1 MKNEQK
7 NDKKNY
13 FQTRFGKF
21 RTLTRIMRQKK
32 VSYDFLKR
40 NPQKTFSPCGT
51 VEIKKN
57 CKTQVAKSSFTEA
70 LLLATCNDRMRLIYF
85 STHSKAKRR
94 SPEKNGVILGHC
106 DWKRKKA
113 FHHFIQKLRGA
124 REPA

>member
-51 VEIKKN
+51 VEIKKI
-57 CKTQVAKSSFTEA
+57 AKPKLQNLPSQRHYS
-70 LLLATCNDRMRLIYF
+70 LVHSWSQRL
-85 STHSKAKRR
+85 H
-94 SPEKNGVILGHC
+94 
-106 DWKRKKA
+106 A
-113 FHHFIQKLRGA
+113 FPTVPDSRVG
-124 REPA
+124 EG